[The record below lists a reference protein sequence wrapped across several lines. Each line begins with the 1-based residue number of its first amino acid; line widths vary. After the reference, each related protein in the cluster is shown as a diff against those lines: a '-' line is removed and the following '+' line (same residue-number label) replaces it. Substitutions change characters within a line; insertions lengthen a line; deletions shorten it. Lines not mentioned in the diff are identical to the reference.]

1 MGGYN
6 GSGGRKACSGL
17 LPGCEG
23 GYGPPTVRRGFTGPS
38 MPPHV
43 GHGHPVAEHNR
54 SCFAIRD
61 GRRSKAKDVVA
72 VLAKLTSLYPSSGGS
87 DPG

>member
-1 MGGYN
+1 MW
-6 GSGGRKACSGL
+6 AMD
-17 LPGCEG
+17 
-23 GYGPPTVRRGFTGPS
+23 FQF
-38 MPPHV
+38 
-43 GHGHPVAEHNR
+43 AEHNR

-72 VLAKLTSLYPSSGGS
+72 VLAKLTSLYPSCGGS